1 MSFQIN
7 DENELAGL
15 ILKSFNK
22 DEFLNND
29 KIKKIDEFGKDIFI
43 KTVKELEN
51 LFSMKILKPYFW
63 DNKNISFMAY
73 L

>member
-43 KTVKELEN
+43 KTVKELEK
-51 LFSMKILKPYFW
+51 FI
-63 DNKNISFMAY
+63 
-73 L
+73 